1 MQVWSGVDAGLA
13 SSEVDAGL
21 RVGQM
26 LGDEIGLVN
35 ARQGMSGCRTS
46 VWSGWN
52 KLDKEWDV
60 SKIEG

>member
-26 LGDEIGLVN
+26 LGDEIGL
-35 ARQGMSGCRTS
+35 GMSACRTS